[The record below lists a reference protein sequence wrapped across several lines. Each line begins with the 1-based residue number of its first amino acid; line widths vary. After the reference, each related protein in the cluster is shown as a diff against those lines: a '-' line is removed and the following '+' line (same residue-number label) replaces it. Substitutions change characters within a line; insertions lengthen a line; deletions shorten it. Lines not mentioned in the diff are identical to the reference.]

1 MSIIIKGLDMP
12 NTCGQCNLRAF
23 DEWEDEYCT
32 VLCSDIEDHTK
43 RLDSCP
49 LVEIP
54 NPHGKIIDGGNI
66 DYDEF
71 WYREGQGFTIAV
83 CQGAQRIIEEQPT
96 ILEAEEE

>member
-54 NPHGKIIDGGNI
+54 NPHGKIIDVDNLI
-66 DYDEF
+66 PQEVWIDEMSFEAVDYDD
-71 WYREGQGFTIAV
+71 IKDV
-83 CQGAQRIIEEQPT
+83 PT
-96 ILEAEEE
+96 ILEEEK